1 MLPNLKHRHF
11 ILALAYTSANW
22 NADTGGERT
31 DKKVFEAVKTIFEAV
46 PGKRI
51 SNLVPELSCWF
62 DEMTEGGVAEQ
73 RSKHFTFFFNGKW
86 ALEVRFVVEKLRRVS
101 SWVCWSLKYDDEKV
115 ESLLDRAAEVVVRRL
130 ETEDEVCRLKSPF
143 LIPLKKQVEMLTIP
157 RTLVPAVKEKFRDAL
172 WVCIFC
178 LSVINLDKHLSAH
191 KRGRLL
197 WISYLYGVRCGAT
210 GPSRPCWR
218 WRGRSP
224 ISCSPTRCQRT
235 GKLRGRWISQK
246 RRRE

>member
-86 ALEVRFVVEKLRRVS
+86 ALEVRFVVEKLRLVS
-101 SWVCWSLKYDDEKV
+101 RWVCFSHLKMTMIRWKVSLIELPRWSCGDWKLKTRFAG
-115 ESLLDRAAEVVVRRL
+115 LNL
-130 ETEDEVCRLKSPF
+130 PF
-143 LIPLKKQVEMLTIP
+143 
-157 RTLVPAVKEKFRDAL
+157 
-172 WVCIFC
+172 
-178 LSVINLDKHLSAH
+178 
-191 KRGRLL
+191 
-197 WISYLYGVRCGAT
+197 
-210 GPSRPCWR
+210 
-218 WRGRSP
+218 
-224 ISCSPTRCQRT
+224 
-235 GKLRGRWISQK
+235 
-246 RRRE
+246 